1 MKTGTGGRKVLFGS
15 NYPMILPSHALDGLE
30 RLQLSDETRA
40 QYLHG
45 NAARVFPTLP
55 KASA

>member
-1 MKTGTGGRKVLFGS
+1 LFGS
-15 NYPMILPSHALDGLE
+15 NYPMILPSRALDGLE
-30 RLQLSDETRA
+30 HLELSDDTRA
-40 QYLHG
+40 NYLHG